1 MNVLNNLKTS
11 IKLIGAFI
19 IVAIITAVVGI
30 FGMTYIQAI
39 DNSDTIL
46 YQNMTVPISQLAAMD
61 TDFQRI
67 RINVRDAIISNDA
80 AETQKYVNTI
90 NQLSADMD
98 KNAAAYDKL
107 IISKEMKDLFSSY
120 TSARQTFDLDR
131 DKIIA
136 LAVSNKDDEAIV
148 LLRGDAYTSSMVVTD
163 LVDKMTTMKV
173 DQARQSSESNNA
185 AARQATTIMIIIIAA
200 GALLAVIFGVI
211 IARSIIIPLNIVVKI
226 SQSLAVG
233 DLVRDMS
240 EKEKDKVRLRADEI
254 GDVGKSFDAVIQY
267 MQEMGKTAMT
277 IAQNDLTVTLK
288 PRSDKDELSNA
299 FIRMINSLRDA
310 VGQINDSASSLSA
323 ASEQLASA
331 AEQAGQ
337 ATSQISMT
345 VQQVAQGI
353 QDQAQAVSRTASS
366 VELMSHAIDSVAK
379 GAKEQGKS
387 VNKASVVTTQLTNA
401 IQQVAGNAAAV
412 TNESSN
418 AAEAAR
424 KGVKTMGQTLEGMQ
438 SIKTK
443 VGLSGEKVQE
453 LGKRS
458 EQIGMIV
465 ETIQDIASQT
475 NLLALN
481 AAIEAARAG
490 EHGKGFAVVADEVRK
505 LAERSGSATKEI
517 SSLISGIQKTVIEA
531 VKAMEDGSKEVESGV
546 QNANQAGTALS
557 EILTAAEAVNKQA
570 QQAAEASSRMNIAA
584 SELITSVDSVSVIIE
599 ENTAATDEMTTN
611 SNNVTQAIESIAS
624 VSEENSAAIEQVSAS
639 SEEMSAQVEEVT
651 ASAQSLAEMAQNLA
665 QVVAQFKLS

>member
-1 MNVLNNLKTS
+1 MNALNNLKTN
-11 IKLIGAFI
+11 IKLMGAFI
-19 IVAIITAVVGI
+19 ILAVITGIVGI
-30 FGMTYIQAI
+30 FGIIYIKAI
-39 DNSDTIL
+39 DSAGTTL

-67 RINVRDAIISNDA
+67 RINERDAIISNDA
-80 AETQKYVNTI
+80 AETQKYVDTI

-98 KNAAAYDKL
+98 KNAAEYEKL
-107 IISKEMKDLFSSY
+107 IISNEMKDLFSSY
-120 TSARQTFDLDR
+120 TATRKTFNLDR

-136 LAVSNKDDEAIV
+136 LAVSNKDAEAIT
-148 LLRGDAYTSSMVVTD
+148 LLRGDGYKSAMAVMD
-163 LVDKMTTMKV
+163 LLDKMAAMKV
-173 DQARQSSESNNA
+173 AQAKQTSDNNA
-185 AARQATTIMIIIIAA
+185 ATANQASTIMIFIIAA
-200 GALLAVIFGVI
+200 GTLLAVIFGVV
-211 IARSIIIPLNIVVKI
+211 IARSITVPLQLVAKI

-240 EKEKDKVRLRADEI
+240 EKDKDTVRLRKDEI
-254 GDVGKSFDAVIQY
+254 GNVGKSLDAVIHY
-267 MQEMGKTAMT
+267 MQEMGKTAIT

-299 FIRMINSLRDA
+299 FVKMINSLREA
-310 VGQINDSASSLSA
+310 VGQINDNASSLSS

-331 AEQAGQ
+331 AGQAGQ
-337 ATSQISMT
+337 ATAQISMT
-345 VQQVAQGI
+345 VQQIAQGT
-353 QDQAQAVSRTASS
+353 QDQAQAVARTALS
-366 VELMSHAIDSVAK
+366 VEQMSNAIDRVAN

-387 VNKASVVTTQLTNA
+387 VNKAAVVTTQLTRA
-401 IQQVAGNAAAV
+401 IEQVAGNAAAV
-412 TNESSN
+412 TIDSN
-418 AAEAAR
+418 SAAEAAR
-424 KGVKTMGQTLEGMQ
+424 NGVKTVGQTLQGMQ

-458 EQIGMIV
+458 EKIGVIV

-517 SSLISGIQKTVIEA
+517 SSLINGIQKTVSEA
-531 VKAMEDGSKEVESGV
+531 VKAMEEGSKEVESGV
-546 QNANQAGTALS
+546 QSANQAGTALS

-570 QQAAEASSRMNIAA
+570 QLAAEATSGMNVAA
-584 SELITSVDSVSVIIE
+584 SELINSVDSVSAIIE
-599 ENTAATDEMTTN
+599 ENTAATEEMASN
-611 SNNVTQAIESIAS
+611 SSKVTQAIETIAS

-651 ASAQSLAEMAQNLA
+651 ASAQSLAEMAQNLSR
-665 QVVAQFKLS
+665 VVSKFKLS